1 MVMSPNTKV
10 ATIPENV
17 CSASL
22 LPLKKCL
29 LLTSSA
35 WKIILA
41 KDNVEMNTPLTA
53 TKTST
58 ADKPYVFCASK
69 STTKVAVYNDGKS
82 SDVAVYVPGT
92 KLGAV
97 TLNGDI
103 NLFQKQLEH
112 PTSIWTLVQDCG
124 RC

>member
-1 MVMSPNTKV
+1 MS
-10 ATIPENV
+10 
-17 CSASL
+17 
-22 LPLKKCL
+22 
-29 LLTSSA
+29 
-35 WKIILA
+35 
-41 KDNVEMNTPLTA
+41 
-53 TKTST
+53 
-58 ADKPYVFCASK
+58 SK